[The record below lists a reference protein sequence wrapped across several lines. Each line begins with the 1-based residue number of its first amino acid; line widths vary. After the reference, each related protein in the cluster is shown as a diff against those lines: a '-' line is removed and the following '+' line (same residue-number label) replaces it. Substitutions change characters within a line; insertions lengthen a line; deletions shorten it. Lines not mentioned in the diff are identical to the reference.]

1 LKHLSVEG
9 VNTVTI
15 QKFEKLD
22 PPSCERNS
30 SDLMVVFLDVE
41 TTGLDFNSDRV
52 IQLCARPALLN
63 KDTFEFSAIAKSK
76 VYFNDPG
83 VPLTEEI
90 KKLTNISDA
99 DVEGQSINWEWVHST
114 LERADFVVCHNAN
127 FDRGMIEKE
136 LNRASLKN
144 TETIWACSMS
154 QVFWRDFCRPSR
166 ALEVLCAWTGF
177 FYDSHQA
184 ANDVDATI
192 HILRKNGKMQELL
205 EAAQKPDYRVFAMNS
220 PRDKNPE
227 LKKRRYRWDPNV
239 TCWYKNFSDSE
250 SADNEVD
257 WLKSFDDSVEPQLF
271 EIDAKYRF
279 SPE

>member
-1 LKHLSVEG
+1 MKHLSVEG